1 MNYLN
6 GTVLLFTSELVN
18 GIHYRVKLSKAFFK
32 NPLYLKYTDKS
43 ENNFKTDRKT
53 IGLDVRS
60 IFDDLVLIVYIH
72 V

>member
-1 MNYLN
+1 MF
-6 GTVLLFTSELVN
+6 LFTSELVN
-18 GIHYRVKLSKAFFK
+18 GIDYKVKLWKAFVK

-43 ENNFKTDRKT
+43 ENNFKIDRNT

-60 IFDDLVLIVYIH
+60 IFNDLVLIIYIH